1 MARRVGGLHLLVL
14 SVVPPIRVRGGTHGG
29 GGDLSGFWGFI
40 IGVLFALAWVYIAEW
55 RGRRNL
61 KKWFGDTLRQIRN
74 QPTTKDDF

>member
-1 MARRVGGLHLLVL
+1 M
-14 SVVPPIRVRGGTHGG
+14 
-29 GGDLSGFWGFI
+29 SGFWGFI